1 MERETATRVKGVGTV
16 PAGPAPG
23 TCEVSNR
30 FFAQLASLVRLR
42 AVKLHRLQVDLV
54 AAVPRLP
61 CLDLEAVL
69 HEGIAPRAA
78 ACVED
83 PESGEL
89 YELVLTP
96 SRRRIEIDPASTLHE
111 HTEAGQARLIALLRT
126 RFPDFTVTV
135 DGVSWLRGDRR
146 VARACRAQV
155 TLREVLLGADFDRTA
170 RGVERLR
177 TVATSMEKHSRV
189 ASWSVRT
196 VTGPLLAAVGFVVYQ
211 GLGRLAPEL
220 GEPAVDAL
228 QALVLGVVG
237 AAFLYY
243 GLRAVHLTEMA
254 NRVWKRAAEY
264 GLIVDERRR
273 LAGGGE
279 PAECRDGSADAGR
292 APSAPGDTRGPTRE
306 PPAGKRGG
314 RNGGVSPPGVGAM
327 ERHGLPAGWLGA
339 KSRRR
344 TTIGGLAG
352 PGRTA
357 APRQG

>member
-1 MERETATRVKGVGTV
+1 MERETATGLKGVGAV
-16 PAGPAPG
+16 PADPALG
-23 TCEVSNR
+23 ACEVGSR
-30 FFAQLASLVRLR
+30 FFAELASLVRLR
-42 AVKLHRLQVDLV
+42 AVKLYRLQVDV
-54 AAVPRLP
+54 APAVPRLP
-61 CLDLEAVL
+61 CLDHEAVL
-69 HEGIAPRAA
+69 HEGIASHAA
-78 ACVED
+78 AYVED
-83 PESGEL
+83 PENGEL
-89 YELVLTP
+89 HELLLTP
-96 SRRRIEIDPASTLHE
+96 SRRRIRIDPASTLHE

-155 TLREVLLGADFDRTA
+155 TLRDVLLGADLDRTA

-220 GEPAVDAL
+220 GEPAVDAP

-264 GLIVDERRR
+264 GLIVAERRR
-273 LAGGGE
+273 LA
-279 PAECRDGSADAGR
+279 
-292 APSAPGDTRGPTRE
+292 
-306 PPAGKRGG
+306 
-314 RNGGVSPPGVGAM
+314 
-327 ERHGLPAGWLGA
+327 
-339 KSRRR
+339 
-344 TTIGGLAG
+344 
-352 PGRTA
+352 
-357 APRQG
+357 